1 MKLEV
6 KRLGDN
12 GDATIGAFYI
22 DGIFKCFTIED
33 QEQKGKKVRG
43 ETRIPEG
50 TYDVSLRKEGGYHAK
65 YTKRYGSMHKGM
77 LCIHN
82 SPNWKIIKDG
92 KEFQYILI
100 HTGNTDE
107 HTMGCLLLNFSVDG
121 NSYIGSNSGGAY
133 KAFYPIIANAVNNG
147 EKITISYTDIE
158 TGK

>member
-22 DGIFKCFTIED
+22 NGIFKCFTIED

-82 SPNWKIIKDG
+82 SPNWKMS
-92 KEFQYILI
+92 ILWAVFYLI
-100 HTGNTDE
+100 LVWMVAAILVATVVVLTRPSI
-107 HTMGCLLLNFSVDG
+107 LL
-121 NSYIGSNSGGAY
+121 
-133 KAFYPIIANAVNNG
+133 
-147 EKITISYTDIE
+147 
-158 TGK
+158 